1 MDTKVIG
8 KVRTMLCTIATGTV
22 IEVGDLVGMTAG
34 LIVKA
39 GATTPKIAR
48 AMKASASG
56 DVVIEV
62 SVGRIPL
69 VMDGDA
75 VFAVTYKGTEVDIA
89 MDGTK
94 QEIDVTGGTT
104 YKVLLID
111 PSQDAGVVGSAD
123 DIKCVINRPLDGM
136 VGTPA

>member
-1 MDTKVIG
+1 MDTKNKG
-8 KVRTMLCTIATGTV
+8 SVRSMICTIATGTV

-39 GATTPKIAR
+39 GATTTKIAR
-48 AMKASASG
+48 ALQASASG
-56 DVVIEV
+56 DTKIEV
-62 SVGRIPL
+62 TLGRARI

-94 QEIDVTGGTT
+94 QEVDVTGGTT
-104 YKVLLID
+104 YKVLMID

-123 DIKCVINRPLDGM
+123 DIKCIINRPLDEM
-136 VGTPA
+136 IGTA

>member
-1 MDTKVIG
+1 MDSKVKG

-39 GATTPKIAR
+39 GATTAKIAR
-48 AMKASASG
+48 AMEASASG

-62 SVGRIPL
+62 SRGRIEM

-104 YKVLLID
+104 YKVLQID
-111 PSQDAGVVGSAD
+111 ESQDAGVVGSAD
-123 DIKCVINRPLDGM
+123 DIKVRINKPLDEM
-136 VGTPA
+136 A